1 MRSPMPFY
9 SVSATSR
16 TPAAGPF
23 NDDILC
29 DAKERWPNGEIEVRQ
44 PESYFLLPAQG
55 KEAISL
61 GTTFRQAEGNLR
73 KALLA

>member
-1 MRSPMPFY
+1 MPYF
-9 SVSATSR
+9 SVSANSR
-16 TPAAGPF
+16 AEAAGPF

-44 PESYFLLPAQG
+44 PESYFLIPARG
-55 KEAISL
+55 KDEISL